1 MLGEVEGEAW
11 SADQDPP
18 PPLPPLEE
26 KTGSL
31 GVRSHMLFNL
41 GVNPVAAV
49 PPAARV
55 PIGAAGALYKLGS
68 ERWEGRRMKSV
79 RAWRGS

>member
-1 MLGEVEGEAW
+1 MVMLGEVEGEAW

-18 PPLPPLEE
+18 PFVFEE

-31 GVRSHMLFNL
+31 GVRSHMLFSL

-68 ERWEGRRMKSV
+68 ERCEGRRMKSV